1 MCCWNVELVLGVEG
15 DSRAGGDTVIRNL
28 ECAGAAVMLPSIRI
42 DSWDDW
48 TRVYND
54 VSVWRGLVDA
64 ICGQEGIG
72 YRAIEAA
79 SANTNAVFLL
89 DQAWALKI
97 YSPFWDEFDFERSL
111 LEGLGSQDEIP
122 VPEVNGYGQIADGDG
137 VEWSYLITRYCGER
151 PFSEVRSELT
161 DGEARSIATQ
171 LGGMAR
177 SLHELDVRR
186 FANAATA
193 EAWSEVVS
201 QRRRAAAGELVAA
214 GVVEAGV
221 ASSVDALLDEAMAA
235 DLAEARVVVHG
246 DLGADHVLCAL
257 SEEGWRIETLID
269 FGDAKIGVREYEWM
283 PVWTGFCGRD
293 PVLARAF
300 LDAYDPALAHDSQYA
315 ERAVAWSLLHDFGG
329 DELISYWRERGR
341 PRPFET
347 MDELAALLC
356 PRSIFG

>member
-1 MCCWNVELVLGVEG
+1 MLGGEG
-15 DSRAGGDTVIRNL
+15 DSRAAGDTVIRNL
-28 ECAGAAVMLPSIRI
+28 ECAGTAVMLSSIRI

-54 VSVWRGLVDA
+54 VSVWHGLIDA
-64 ICGQEGIG
+64 ICVQEGIG

-111 LEGLGSQDEIP
+111 LEGLGSQNEIP
-122 VPEVNGYGQIADGDG
+122 VPEVTGCGQIADGDG
-137 VEWSYLITRYCGER
+137 VDWSYLITRYCGGR
-151 PFSEVRSELT
+151 PYSELRSELS
-161 DGEARSIATQ
+161 DGEARLIATQ

-177 SLHELDVRR
+177 SLHELDVSR
-186 FANAATA
+186 FADAAS
-193 EAWSEVVS
+193 EGAWSEVVS
-201 QRRRAAAGELVAA
+201 QRRRAAAGELVDA
-214 GVVEAGV
+214 GMLEPRV
-221 ASSVDALLDEAMAA
+221 ASSLEALLDEAMAA
-235 DLAEARVVVHG
+235 DVVESRVVVHG

-300 LDAYDPALAHDSQYA
+300 LDAYDPALAHDSQFA
-315 ERAVAWSLLHDFGG
+315 QRAVAWSLLHDFGG
-329 DELISYWRERGR
+329 DDLISYGRERGR